1 MSRVDRW
8 RISSRHNSNRI
19 KSGRLGNVRHKVH
32 KISDRYPTKG
42 ISQFHKLEWKNK
54 RQMLGEPMLR
64 RVHLVRARIQYG
76 KKILNGMYMY
86 GGKNHEN

>member
-1 MSRVDRW
+1 MSRVDHW
-8 RISSRHNSNRI
+8 RISSRHSSNI
-19 KSGRLGNVRHKVH
+19 MKYGALGNIRHKVH

-42 ISQFHKLEWKNK
+42 ISQFHKLEWNNARKMIGK
-54 RQMLGEPMLR
+54 PMLR

-76 KKILNGMYMY
+76 KKILNGTYMY